1 MVSYTDFHSKVSS
14 AAGVVMCKLAD
25 VHKAKMG
32 AAILLK
38 KNFGHIFRS
47 VHLLLIELF
56 KWLKL
61 YNAAYR
67 NRLD

>member
-1 MVSYTDFHSKVSS
+1 MVSYIVFHSKVSS

-38 KNFGHIFRS
+38 KFRPYLPFS
-47 VHLLLIELF
+47 ALAF
-56 KWLKL
+56 
-61 YNAAYR
+61 
-67 NRLD
+67 NRTL

>member
-38 KNFGHIFRS
+38 KTSATSSAQCTCF
-47 VHLLLIELF
+47 
-56 KWLKL
+56 
-61 YNAAYR
+61 
-67 NRLD
+67 